1 MARIE
6 KTVFISYRR
15 ADRWAALAVFKDL
28 TQHGYDVFIDYD
40 GIASGDFERSIVDN
54 LKARAHFLV
63 LLSSTALE
71 HCNDP
76 GDWLHREILLA
87 IETHRNIVPLLLDG
101 FSFSS
106 STSRE
111 RLQGKLEPLSRYQ
124 SVSLH
129 EEFFDAAM
137 ERLRS
142 KFLMVSVDAVLHP
155 ASRRAQQVARGQQE
169 AAVKATEERPV
180 PRPAVVSPIQQS
192 PPSQDSRG
200 HRFTASRPI
209 RPGLGWSMLIVAI
222 AIAAFVWGID
232 SFFLK
237 KNFRDATTGQ
247 NLVKP
252 TTSEPGCPLCPE
264 MILLPG
270 DAFKMGDRSGDGG
283 RDERP
288 VHNVTIK
295 PFKLGA
301 HEVTKDQYERF
312 VNATQY
318 PSGRESRAV
327 NACSAP
333 DPATDEPLQRTGR
346 SWEQPGFE
354 QSGDHPVVCVSWV
367 DAQAFIAWLNKSSGH
382 HFRLPSEAEWEYAA
396 GAKDEPNGAWG
407 AGWEGICLYANV
419 ADAAWRNSGRGA
431 NGSGAN
437 CDDGFVYT
445 SPVGSFKPNIFGLS
459 DIIGNVWEWTQ
470 DCFHE
475 NYVDAPRDGS
485 AWELGGDCSRRID
498 RGGSW
503 DTVPTRL
510 RISFR
515 SWYFS
520 ASRLNFVGFRLAEDP

>member
-76 GDWLHREILLA
+76 GDWLRREILLA
-87 IETHRNIVPLLLDG
+87 IESHRNIVPLLLDG

-106 STSRE
+106 SISRE
-111 RLQGKLEPLSRYQ
+111 RLQGELAPLSRYQ

-142 KFLMVSVDAVLHP
+142 KFLLVSVDAVLHP
-155 ASRRAQQVARGQQE
+155 PSRRAQQVARGQQE
-169 AAVKATEERPV
+169 AAVRATEERPI

-200 HRFTASRPI
+200 HSSTASHPI
-209 RPGLGWSMLIVAI
+209 RPGLGWIMLIAAI
-222 AIAAFVWGID
+222 AIAAFVWGLN
-232 SFFLK
+232 S
-237 KNFRDATTGQ
+237 RHATPGQ
-247 NLVKP
+247 NPPNP
-252 TTSEPGCPLCPE
+252 TASEPGCPLCPE

-270 DAFKMGDRSGDGG
+270 GPLRMGGDGPHEG
-283 RDERP
+283 P
-288 VHNVTIK
+288 VHDVTIK
-295 PFKLGA
+295 PFELGA
-301 HEVTKDQYERF
+301 HEVTKAQYERF
-312 VNATQY
+312 VNATPY

-333 DPATDEPLQRTGR
+333 DPVTDKPVQHTGW
-346 SWEQPGFE
+346 SWEKPGFE

-396 GAKDEPNGAWG
+396 RAKDELNDALS
-407 AGWEGICLYANV
+407 AGWERICLYANV
-419 ADAAWRNSGRGA
+419 ADAAWRNSGRGR

-445 SPVGSFKPNIFGLS
+445 SPVGSFKPNIYGLS

-470 DCFHE
+470 DCVHE
-475 NYVDAPRDGS
+475 NYNGAPRDGT

-503 DTVPTRL
+503 DTVPTRRL
-510 RISFR
+510 ISFR
-515 SWYFS
+515 SWYLS
-520 ASRLNFVGFRLAEDP
+520 ATRLNFVGFRLAEDP